1 MPQSSRYTTS
11 PTFNTFQ
18 SIIYNLSP
26 PTSPYPATPGTPSGN
41 SKNVAAVIHAEAAYW
56 KTRYGQEEK

>member
-18 SIIYNLSP
+18 SIIYNFNP
-26 PTSPYPATPGTPSGN
+26 PTSPYPATLGTPSGN
-41 SKNVAAVIHAEAAYW
+41 SKIIAAVIHVEAAYW
-56 KTRYGQEEK
+56 RTHYGQEEK